1 MVRISEKDSIW
12 LKEYFAKE
20 SYGKVMR
27 GNVIHDYL
35 SAEKILNGYDKIKRR
50 GCGCEYGGMARAV
63 DRLYKEW
70 LEQETS

>member
-1 MVRISEKDSIW
+1 
-12 LKEYFAKE
+12 
-20 SYGKVMR
+20 MR

-63 DRLYKEW
+63 DKLYKEW
-70 LEQETS
+70 LEKETT